1 MMDKIKVCPLCGGKM
16 IQEYKRPETIKSR
29 TIGPRTG
36 VISFPSGSHCSQ
48 CGIRNIRDVE

>member
-1 MMDKIKVCPLCGGKM
+1 MDKIKVCPLCGGKM

-29 TIGPRTG
+29 TIGLRTG